1 LQWREARLNWHLF
14 LMRKENPAAFDETAT
29 QQSRDAA
36 EFGLLLA
43 DKTEK
48 TSERLIDF
56 IKRRSELSQREWRTF
71 TKAAHKNKPARWAH
85 PELDTFLMLMWPIVA
100 RFNWTHGDV
109 YEAVQK
115 KFPGKRSYP
124 FDVGPNLIK
133 ECTGLGLR
141 TSNKP
146 RTPRPHPKGKAPL
159 MQLALEISTEADL
172 LRRLGFLG
180 K

>member
-1 LQWREARLNWHLF
+1 
-14 LMRKENPAAFDETAT
+14 MRKENPAAFDETAT
-29 QQSRDAA
+29 QRSRDAA
-36 EFGLLLA
+36 ELGVLLG

-71 TKAAHKNKPARWAH
+71 TKTAHENKPDDWRH
-85 PELDTFLMLMWPIVA
+85 PELDTFLMLIWPIVS
-100 RFNWTHGDV
+100 RFNWTHRDV
-109 YEAVQK
+109 FDAVQK
-115 KFPGKRSYP
+115 KFAGKRSYP
-124 FDVGPNLIK
+124 FDAAHNLLTH
-133 ECTGLGLR
+133 CTKTLGLR
-141 TSNKP
+141 TANKP

-172 LRRLGFLG
+172 LRLLGFLG